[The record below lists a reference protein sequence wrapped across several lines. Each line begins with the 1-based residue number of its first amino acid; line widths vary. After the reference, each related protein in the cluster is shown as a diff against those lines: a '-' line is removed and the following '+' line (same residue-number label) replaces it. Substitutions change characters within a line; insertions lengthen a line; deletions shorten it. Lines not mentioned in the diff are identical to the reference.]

1 MIRGHQDEIGHSRNS
16 ERLARMPLKPGL
28 LAHIARYFS
37 GWPAPVGLLLIVAL
51 YVFGELPY
59 QDELR
64 TFSFDLYQ
72 TIQPR
77 ERVSAPVLIVDID
90 EQSLHKYGQWPWPRS
105 LIAQL
110 LNRLWEMKPVA
121 VAFDII
127 MPEPDRASPC
137 EVTQYIPGIDR
148 GLVHE
153 VCKLPGNDSLLAA
166 SLQRGNSVLG
176 MAGIDNGDNTVIRAA
191 PMRAI
196 GGDPKNKLRHFM
208 TALTNVPELEDAA
221 LGHAILSTDIER
233 GIVRRVPL
241 VASVGDAV
249 LPSLTLEMLR
259 VASGS
264 QNFNV
269 WSSPERVEAV
279 GIEDLRIP
287 TQADGS
293 LWVHYSPHDP
303 SRFISASQILEGT
316 LDTELLNHKLVL
328 IGFSGLGLVDFP
340 STALG
345 ERVPGVEIHA
355 QILESIFD
363 ETTLLRPAWARWAE
377 SAAMLIL
384 GLVVILGFPRMK
396 ARHHVMVMIGVITGL
411 AVLGMV
417 AFTRHHLLI
426 DVAGPSMLFIFMF
439 GAMLADSLIREEVQ
453 LNALEEDLR
462 QQREQAAKARG
473 EMEAAMRFQMS
484 ILPDVV
490 AIFGDE
496 PRLDIAAC
504 MQPAKMVGGD
514 LYDCF
519 MLDEHRMF
527 FSVGD
532 VCGKGV
538 PASLFMVI
546 SKTLWKSVALRDDMH
561 YMNLSKLMR
570 QANLEISR
578 DNTEMLF
585 VTAFVGLLDL
595 RDGELIYC
603 NAGHEKPLILAP
615 GCHPKELDGAGGP
628 PVSIMEDYDYKTQR
642 YRLSPEEFL
651 CIFSDGATEAFSPAN
666 EEYGK
671 ARLGDALSVIRPQA
685 RSQDIVDLA
694 VASITRFVDGA
705 EPSDDLTMMVLRWR
719 GASSTSS

>member
-1 MIRGHQDEIGHSRNS
+1 M
-16 ERLARMPLKPGL
+16 RLKAGQLHK
-28 LAHIARYFS
+28 AARYLS

-51 YVFGELPY
+51 YVFGKLPY

-72 TIQPR
+72 TLQPR

-90 EQSLHKYGQWPWPRS
+90 EQSLDKYGQWPWPRS
-105 LIAQL
+105 LIARL
-110 LNRLWEMKPVA
+110 LDRLWEMKPAA

-148 GLVHE
+148 ALVKE
-153 VCKLPGNDSLLAA
+153 VCKLPGNDSLLAG

-176 MAGIDNGDNTVIRAA
+176 MAGMDSETPVAIRAP

-196 GGDPKNKLRHFM
+196 GEEPLGKLRHFD
-208 TALTNVPELEDAA
+208 TALTNVPELEEAA

-241 VASVGDAV
+241 VASIGDTV
-249 LPSLTLEMLR
+249 LPTLSLEMLR

-269 WSSPERVEAV
+269 WSSEERIEAV
-279 GIEDLRIP
+279 GIDDLRIP
-287 TQADGS
+287 TQSDGS
-293 LWVHYSPHDP
+293 IWVHYSPHDP
-303 SRFISASQILEGT
+303 SRFIPASHILEGT
-316 LDTELLNHKLVL
+316 LDPEILRQKLVL
-328 IGFSGLGLVDFP
+328 VGFSGLGLVDFP

-363 ETTLLRPAWARWAE
+363 GTTLLRPHWARWAE
-377 SAAMLIL
+377 SAVMLLL
-384 GLVVILGFPRMK
+384 GLLVIVGFPRMK
-396 ARHHVMVMIGVITGL
+396 ARHHVIIMIGVL
-411 AVLGMV
+411 AALAALGMF
-417 AFTRHHLLI
+417 AFSRHYLLI
-426 DVAGPSMLFIFMF
+426 DVAGPSVLFLFMF

-453 LNALEEDLR
+453 LKALEDDLR
-462 QQREQAAKARG
+462 AQREQAAKTRG
-473 EMEAAMRFQMS
+473 EMEAAMRFQMG
-484 ILPDVV
+484 ILPDV
-490 AIFGDE
+490 AGAFADE
-496 PRLDIAAC
+496 PRLDIAAR

-546 SKTLWKSVALRDDMH
+546 SKTLWKSVALRDDTH
-561 YMNLSKLMR
+561 YMNLGKLMR
-570 QANLEISR
+570 QANLEIAR
-578 DNTEMLF
+578 DNPEMLF

-603 NAGHEKPLILAP
+603 NAGHEKPLLLAS
-615 GCHPKELDGAGGP
+615 GCRPKELDGTGGP
-628 PVSIMEDYDYKTQR
+628 PVSIMEDFEYKTQR
-642 YRLSPEEFL
+642 YRLSSQEFL
-651 CIFSDGATEAFSPAN
+651 CIFSDGATEAFNPAN
-666 EEYGK
+666 EEFGK
-671 ARLGDALSVIRPQA
+671 ARLGEALS
-685 RSQDIVDLA
+685 DIAPDTTANQVVQLA
-694 VASITRFVDGA
+694 VGQISRFVDGA

-719 GASSTSS
+719 GPAAA